1 MRPQSGTI
9 AFMKTSDLRKVPL
22 WCDRAAFPRARTAL
36 AQGLCAALL
45 LVAASVPVAA
55 QEAVIRK
62 NLAER
67 LPSLPK
73 IDEVTRSPVP
83 GWWEVRAGTDIFYT
97 DEQGQYV
104 FTGEL
109 LDTARRVN
117 LTRERIDKLTAF
129 DVPKLPLKDAITI
142 RQGNGARKLIVFAD
156 PNCGYC
162 KRFERDLMALKNV
175 TIHTYLYPILGPDS
189 TAKSRN
195 IWCARDPA
203 KAWRDWMVSGTQAPP
218 APAQCDTGALERN
231 MELGRR
237 HRVQGTPAV
246 VFEDGSRAPG
256 AIPVDEVERRLVAAA
271 GKN

>member
-1 MRPQSGTI
+1 
-9 AFMKTSDLRKVPL
+9 MKTSDLRKVLL

>member
-1 MRPQSGTI
+1 MTSSNQKKPPRPQGRPASG
-9 AFMKTSDLRKVPL
+9 R
-22 WCDRAAFPRARTAL
+22 
-36 AQGLCAALL
+36 G
-45 LVAASVPVAA
+45 VPVRAWRLGVLLYLAAAAPATA
-55 QEAVIRK
+55 QEAAIRK

-67 LPSLPK
+67 LPNLPK
-73 IDEVTRSPVP
+73 IDEVSRSPVQ
-83 GWWEVRAGTDIFYT
+83 GLWEVRAGTEIFYT

-109 LDTARRVN
+109 LDTVKRVN

-129 DVPKLPLKDAITI
+129 DVAKLPLKDAITI
-142 RQGNGARKLIVFAD
+142 RQGNGARKLVVFAD

-162 KRFERDLMALKNV
+162 KRFERDMTSLKNV
-175 TIHTYLYPILGPDS
+175 TIHTYLFPILGPDS

-203 KAWRDWMVSGTQAPP
+203 KAWRDWMVSGMQPP
-218 APAQCDTGALERN
+218 AAPAQCDAAALDRN
-231 MELGRR
+231 LELGRR

-256 AIPVDEVERRLVAAA
+256 AIPVDEVERRLAATT

>member
-1 MRPQSGTI
+1 
-9 AFMKTSDLRKVPL
+9 MKTSDLRKVPL

-162 KRFERDLMALKNV
+162 KRFECDLMALKNV

>member
-1 MRPQSGTI
+1 MNPSHLPELPLRP
-9 AFMKTSDLRKVPL
+9 
-22 WCDRAAFPRARTAL
+22 DRAAHVRARTAL
-36 AQGLCAALL
+36 ARGLSVTL
-45 LVAASVPVAA
+45 LVAAACMPAAA

-67 LPSLPK
+67 LPNLPK
-73 IDEVTRSPVP
+73 IEEVTRSPVP
-83 GWWEVRAGTDIFYT
+83 GWWEVRAGSDIFYT

-162 KRFERDLMALKNV
+162 KRFERDLMGLKNV
-175 TIHTYLYPILGPDS
+175 TIHTFLLPILGPDS

-203 KAWRDWMVSGTQAPP
+203 KAWRDWMVSGTQAPA

>member
-1 MRPQSGTI
+1 MMSSNLKKSPRPPGRAARRRAI
-9 AFMKTSDLRKVPL
+9 P
-22 WCDRAAFPRARTAL
+22 DRARHLL
-36 AQGLCAALL
+36 AVLL
-45 LVAASVPVAA
+45 LGAAVWPVAA
-55 QEAVIRK
+55 QEAAIRK

-67 LPSLPK
+67 LPNLPR
-73 IDEVTRSPVP
+73 IDEVSRSPVQ
-83 GWWEVRAGTDIFYT
+83 GLWEVRTGTEIFYT

-109 LDTARRVN
+109 LDTVKRVN

-142 RQGNGARKLIVFAD
+142 RQGSGARKLIVFAD

-162 KRFERDLMALKNV
+162 KRFERDMMALKNV
-175 TIHTYLYPILGPDS
+175 TIHTYLFPILGPDS

-195 IWCARDPA
+195 VWCARDPA
-203 KAWRDWMVSGTQAPP
+203 KAWRDLMVSGTQPPP
-218 APAQCDTGALERN
+218 APAQCDASVLERN
-231 MELGRR
+231 LELGRR

-256 AIPVDEVERRLVAAA
+256 AIPVDEVERRLAAMA
-271 GKN
+271 GKY

>member
-1 MRPQSGTI
+1 MNSSHLPKLPLRP
-9 AFMKTSDLRKVPL
+9 
-22 WCDRAAFPRARTAL
+22 DRAAHGRARTAL
-36 AQGLCAALL
+36 TRGLWATVI
-45 LVAASVPVAA
+45 VAAACMPAAA

-67 LPSLPK
+67 LPNLPK

-83 GWWEVRAGTDIFYT
+83 GWWEVRAGTDLFYT

-162 KRFERDLMALKNV
+162 KRFERDLMGLKNV
-175 TIHTYLYPILGPDS
+175 TIHTYLLPILGPDS
-189 TAKSRN
+189 MAKSRN

-203 KAWRDWMVSGTQAPP
+203 KAWRDWMVSGTQAPA
-218 APAQCDTGALERN
+218 APAQCDIGALERN